1 MIKIKFLKNKN
12 SGFTLIEL
20 LVVIAIIAIL
30 SAVVLSAL
38 NGARN
43 KGDDA
48 ATKQQMDNA
57 LKQAQILYET
67 TLNESY
73 TNLCVTIQP
82 SFIDNTYTCSRTA
95 TAFRISKILKGGGY
109 WCVDSTGIKKTCTN
123 NPTGSAC
130 ATNC

>member
-1 MIKIKFLKNKN
+1 MIKFRFLKNKN

-20 LVVIAIIAIL
+20 LVVIAVIAVL
-30 SAVVLSAL
+30 SSVVLSAL

-48 ATKQQMDNA
+48 ATKQQMDVA
-57 LKQAQILYET
+57 LKQAQLLYET
-67 TLNESY
+67 SLNESY
-73 TNLCVTIQP
+73 TNLCITIQP
-82 SFIDNTYTCSRTA
+82 SVIDNTYACSRTA
-95 TAFRISKILKGGGY
+95 STFRISKALKSGGY
-109 WCVDSTGIKKTCTN
+109 WCVDSTGIKKTCAN